1 MGAHLS
7 FGYNWGMEYVLL
19 CAIALPLC
27 ALALLVLLLI
37 TGLIRDPSG
46 AGIVAAKYRASW
58 LQRR

>member
-1 MGAHLS
+1 
-7 FGYNWGMEYVLL
+7 MEYVLL
-19 CAIALPLC
+19 CVIALPLC

-46 AGIVAAKYRASW
+46 AGVVAAKYRASW